1 MNKEP
6 SLDLSILLPP
16 ISEFNLRPWAQ
27 AFGSDFYG
35 ALQVAAEYCGLRTV
49 PARFPSYCWQHGTW
63 PPWQK
68 IRAEV
73 IVYNVPKS
81 TSCLVARQDEVAFLK
96 AGGYPSVRAIGL
108 PIIYTKPS
116 GLQRIPNSLLVMPTH
131 SIHSDVLFPSNE
143 QYVREIASIK
153 DRFGLVA
160 VCVSANCISKG
171 LWTSQFA
178 EHGIPVIRGAG
189 ITDIN
194 SLKRMRA
201 LFDTF
206 EYVTTDSYGSHV
218 YYALYFGAK
227 VSVWGTATPM
237 LRENVLS
244 DGAWT
249 PYPDAVDKL
258 FTEETERKAEWYLG
272 PLRVD
277 PWLGVQNVDIA
288 KPMVGGDSKLSP
300 REMRAAFRWTP
311 VSILVGSTKDRASI
325 LVGSARD
332 SIRRSLFWR
341 AGSAAKRRLRA
352 AAKGIVGRTIG
363 IS

>member
-1 MNKEP
+1 MNKRP
-6 SLDLSILLPP
+6 GLDLSSRLPP
-16 ISEFNLRPWAQ
+16 VIDFSPRPWAE
-27 AFGSDFYG
+27 AFGSDYYG

-49 PARFPSYCWQHGTW
+49 PASFRCCCWQHGTW

-81 TSCLVARQDEVAFLK
+81 TSCLVARQDEVPFLK

-143 QYVREIASIK
+143 QYIREIASIK
-153 DRFGLVA
+153 NRFDLVA
-160 VCVSANCISKG
+160 TCVSAHCIAKG

-178 EHGIPVIRGAG
+178 EQGIPVIRGAG
-189 ITDIN
+189 IPDLN
-194 SLKRMRA
+194 ALKRMRA

-227 VSVWGTATPM
+227 VSIWGTATPM

-249 PYPDAVDKL
+249 PYPEAVDKL
-258 FTEETERKAEWYLG
+258 FTEETEREAEAYLR

-277 PWLGVQNVDIA
+277 PWIGVQNIDVA
-288 KPMVGGDSKLSP
+288 KPMVGHDSKLSP
-300 REMRAAFRWTP
+300 DEMRAAFGWTP
-311 VSILVGSTKDRASI
+311 VDILVGSVKNRASI
-325 LVGSARD
+325 LVASAKR
-332 SIRRSLFWR
+332 SVRRSPLWR
-341 AGSAAKRRLRA
+341 AGSAAKRHLLA
-352 AAKGIVGRTIG
+352 TVKGIVG
-363 IS
+363 

>member
-6 SLDLSILLPP
+6 TLNVSTHLPP
-16 ISEFNLRPWAQ
+16 VSEFNLRPWFQ
-27 AFGSDFYG
+27 SFGSDYYG

-49 PARFPSYCWQHGTW
+49 PARFPCCWQHGTW

-81 TSCLVARQDEVAFLK
+81 IRCFVARQDEVAFLK
-96 AGGYPSVRAIGL
+96 ASGYRRVRAIGL

-131 SIHSDVLFPSNE
+131 SIASDVLVPSNE

-153 DRFGLVA
+153 NRFGLVA
-160 VCVSANCISKG
+160 ACVSAHCIAKD

-178 EHGIPVIRGAG
+178 EQGIHVIRGAG
-189 ITDIN
+189 IDDVN
-194 SLKRMRA
+194 ALKRMRA
-201 LFDTF
+201 LFESF

-227 VSVWGTATPM
+227 VSVWGTTTPM

-244 DGAWT
+244 DAAWT
-249 PYPDAVDKL
+249 PYPEAVDKL
-258 FTEETERKAEWYLG
+258 FTEETERKTEVYLG

-277 PWLGVQNVDIA
+277 PWIGVQNVDVTNS
-288 KPMVGGDSKLSP
+288 MVGHNNKLSP
-300 REMRAAFRWTP
+300 DEMRAAFGWTP
-311 VSILVGSTKDRASI
+311 VSILVGS
-325 LVGSARD
+325 ARD
-332 SIRRSLFWR
+332 SLRRYAFWR
-341 AGSAAKRRLRA
+341 AGSAAKRRLLTTV
-352 AAKGIVGRTIG
+352 KGIVR
-363 IS
+363 

>member
-6 SLDLSILLPP
+6 AVDLSTLLPP
-16 ISEFNLRPWAQ
+16 VSASKLRPWAQ
-27 AFGSDFYG
+27 AFGSDYYG

-49 PARFPSYCWQHGTW
+49 PNRFPCYCWQHGTW

-73 IVYNVPKS
+73 LVYNVPKS
-81 TSCLVARQDEVAFLK
+81 TSCLVARQDEVPFLK

-131 SIHSDVLFPSNE
+131 TIPSDVLLPLNE

-153 DRFGLVA
+153 NRFGLVA
-160 VCVSANCISKG
+160 ASVSANCITKG

-189 ITDIN
+189 IDDVN

-227 VSVWGTATPM
+227 VSIWGTATPM

-249 PYPDAVDKL
+249 PYPEAVDKL
-258 FTEETERKAEWYLG
+258 FTEETERKAEMHLG

-277 PWLGVQNVDIA
+277 PWAGVQNVDTA
-288 KPMVGGDSKLSP
+288 GPMVGHDSKLSP
-300 REMRAAFRWTP
+300 REMRAAFGWTP
-311 VSILVGSTKDRASI
+311 MKILVGSTKDKASI
-325 LVGSARD
+325 LVGSAKA
-332 SIRRSLFWR
+332 SVRRSTFWR

-352 AAKGIVGRTIG
+352 TVKGIVG
-363 IS
+363 